1 VRRGRREDEESD
13 QEDSQ
18 NKFKMQEKEVEMIK
32 GQYINGNTIINKKKV
47 IKHGADKFKQVF
59 MFDWD
64 ATEDTSTDI
73 NPLYAQ
79 KHDPKILFGKGF
91 MGGVD

>member
-1 VRRGRREDEESD
+1 
-13 QEDSQ
+13 
-18 NKFKMQEKEVEMIK
+18 MIK
-32 GQYINGNTIINKKKV
+32 GQYINGQGSNNSKKKV
-47 IKHGADKFKQVF
+47 VKHGADKFKQVF
-59 MFDWD
+59 LFDWD
-64 ATEDTSTDI
+64 ASEDTSTDI